1 MHLDYPTIFYRTI
14 FPTDLF
20 GLYVL
25 FSLADHVMV
34 PQRTVSFKCRL
45 MHMHP
50 RAYVCIINEKTK
62 DKFPRENHVAW
73 IGKQNIPAKN
83 VYFSWLLQVLL
94 THLQV
99 QLRLQP
105 WLAGLRY
112 DFFFTGGISL
122 LFFVILISSKYLAL
136 PISELLPPRI
146 SVAKRFKVYIH
157 N

>member
-14 FPTDLF
+14 FPID
-20 GLYVL
+20 L
-25 FSLADHVMV
+25 FSLYFFFSLPDHVMV

-45 MHMHP
+45 MHMYS
-50 RAYVCIINEKTK
+50 RAYACIINEKTK
-62 DKFPRENHVAW
+62 GKFPGEYHVAW
-73 IGKQNIPAKN
+73 IGKQNIPSKK

-99 QLRLQP
+99 QLMLQL
-105 WLAGLRY
+105 WLAGLRCDY
-112 DFFFTGGISL
+112 FFTGGISL
-122 LFFVILISSKYLAL
+122 LFFVIRVSSKYLTL

-146 SVAKRFKVYIH
+146 SVAKGFKVYIL